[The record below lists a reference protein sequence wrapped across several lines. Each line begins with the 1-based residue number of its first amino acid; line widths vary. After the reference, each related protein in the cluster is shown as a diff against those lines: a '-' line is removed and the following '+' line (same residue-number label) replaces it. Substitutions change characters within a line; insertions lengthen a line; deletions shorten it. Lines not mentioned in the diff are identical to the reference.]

1 MTLLVSTIF
10 VMYYYHYALVSHPTK
25 INMYTALENENS
37 VSRLTIIVNKR
48 KLIEPYG
55 GRNRKQHSS
64 QPSTLN
70 NRDE

>member
-1 MTLLVSTIF
+1 MSDDTACIYNF
-10 VMYYYHYALVSHPTK
+10 CHALVSHPTK

-48 KLIEPYG
+48 KLIVPYG
-55 GRNRKQHSS
+55 GRNRKRHSS